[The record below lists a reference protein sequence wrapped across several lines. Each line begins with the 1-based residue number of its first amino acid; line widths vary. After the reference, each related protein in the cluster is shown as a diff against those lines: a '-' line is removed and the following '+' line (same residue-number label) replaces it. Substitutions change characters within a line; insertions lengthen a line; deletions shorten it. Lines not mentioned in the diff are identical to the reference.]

1 MAAMTDPSEALP
13 SFQRA
18 YDAGLLQLEL
28 QPGLIDKSLHLH
40 VDKPNGTPRF
50 IYLRVEGGVITAI
63 AIIASAEVVGDVPCL
78 QIGYAVH
85 EDYRGKGRAKAL
97 VKSAIAE
104 FKNGFAG
111 YPPIY
116 LEAVIAKSNVSSKK
130 VAETAFTSTAEEI
143 TDVFSGVPALLYRD
157 LITPPARRA

>member
-1 MAAMTDPSEALP
+1 ML
-13 SFQRA
+13 RI
-18 YDAGLLQLEL
+18 
-28 QPGLIDKSLHLH
+28 QPGAGIHGDARHL
-40 VDKPNGTPRF
+40 
-50 IYLRVEGGVITAI
+50 
-63 AIIASAEVVGDVPCL
+63 ASAEPARATSHASKS
-78 QIGYAVH
+78 GYAVH

-116 LEAVIAKSNVSSKK
+116 LEAVIAKSNVPSMK

-157 LITPPARRA
+157 LDHPGHDAHRSPTHRRS

>member
-1 MAAMTDPSEALP
+1 MPAMTDPSDALP
-13 SFQRA
+13 SFQGA
-18 YDAGLLQLEL
+18 YDAGLLQREL
-28 QPGLIDKSLHLH
+28 QPGLIDKTLHLH
-40 VDKPNGTPRF
+40 VDKPRGTPRF
-50 IYLRVEGGVITAI
+50 IYLRIESGVITAI
-63 AIIASAEVVGDVPCL
+63 AIIASAELVGDVPCL

-85 EDYRGKGRAKAL
+85 EDYRGQGRAKAL

-116 LEAVIAKSNVSSKK
+116 LEAVIAKSNIPSMK
-130 VAETAFTSTAEEI
+130 VAETAFASAAEEI